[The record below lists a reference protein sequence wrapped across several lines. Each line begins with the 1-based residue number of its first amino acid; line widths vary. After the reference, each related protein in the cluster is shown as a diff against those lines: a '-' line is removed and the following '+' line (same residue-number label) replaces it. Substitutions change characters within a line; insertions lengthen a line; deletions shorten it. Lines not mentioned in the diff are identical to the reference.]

1 MTHTHEASNLWCLH
15 VLLPSAVGFT
25 AGGTLQHYMRPVYLM
40 QKDGFRRVSRLRTTK
55 LHYIPRCVLDPPLIQ
70 HWEAR
75 ELALPSHVSPMH

>member
-40 QKDGFRRVSRLRTTK
+40 QKDA
-55 LHYIPRCVLDPPLIQ
+55 PLIQ